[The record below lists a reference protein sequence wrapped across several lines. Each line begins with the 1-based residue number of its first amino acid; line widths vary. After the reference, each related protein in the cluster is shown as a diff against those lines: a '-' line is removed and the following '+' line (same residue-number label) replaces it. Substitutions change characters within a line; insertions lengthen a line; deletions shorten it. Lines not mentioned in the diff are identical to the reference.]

1 MSDIRPKVEGRK
13 FQFWYL
19 PYKSGIIQ
27 IKWLT
32 VNVHIKFLKT
42 KYQLFGFL
50 WMANVVTFFFIKP
63 L

>member
-1 MSDIRPKVEGRK
+1 MSDIRPKVEGKK

-27 IKWLT
+27 IKWFT

-42 KYQLFGFL
+42 KYQLFGFFEWL
-50 WMANVVTFFFIKP
+50 M
-63 L
+63 